1 MQDTHRVDSTT
12 DQWLVSRRFRT
23 QDETWIWSEVEDF
36 SFGHSDLTVSIGHE
50 RYAIQQTT
58 EYQ

>member
-12 DQWLVSRRFRT
+12 DQWLISRRFRT

-36 SFGHSDLTVSIGHE
+36 SFGHSDLTVSIGLE
-50 RYAIQQTT
+50 C
-58 EYQ
+58 